1 MAAVAGRARAYTQ
14 NNTAHNIPMLY
25 IIIIIDREDA
35 VAQPLPFV
43 RVLSAGGRPRC
54 IGGSRQFDAVPRVS
68 LFAHRA
74 YGTNPKRITINHDA
88 ERQRFRNRVSIVQF
102 ENDKSAGHVREK
114 LKIIFPAIFFLSY
127 ARFCYFCN
135 NITVARIFEYNII
148 IIIIIYNML
157 CDTIMLFHLSV
168 QVMAAAVVATVC
180 TR

>member
-1 MAAVAGRARAYTQ
+1 
-14 NNTAHNIPMLY
+14 MLY
-25 IIIIIDREDA
+25 VIIIIDREDA

-74 YGTNPKRITINHDA
+74 YGTNPKRITIINHDA

-114 LKIIFPAIFFLSY
+114 LKIIIPSQIPPFFLSY
-127 ARFCYFCN
+127 ARFCYLCN
-135 NITVARIFEYNII
+135 NITAAARKFSNTILSLLFII
-148 IIIIIYNML
+148 C

-168 QVMAAAVVATVC
+168 RAMAAAVVATVC